1 MRIKKGDLVIYK
13 NEYSSLHDKIGI
25 VIGIDKGEIPKGE
38 GTYPTQDQRYQ
49 TFYDVLIGEE
59 VFWISEKHL
68 ILCEN
73 DLTF

>member
-1 MRIKKGDLVIYK
+1 MKKGDLVIYK
-13 NEYSSLHDKIGI
+13 NEHSSLHDKIGI
-25 VIGIDKGEIPKGE
+25 VIGIDRGEIPKGE
-38 GTYPTQDQRYQ
+38 GTYPMQDQRYQ
-49 TFYDVLIGEE
+49 TFYDVLIGGG

>member
-1 MRIKKGDLVIYK
+1 
-13 NEYSSLHDKIGI
+13 

-49 TFYDVLIGEE
+49 TFYDVLIGKE